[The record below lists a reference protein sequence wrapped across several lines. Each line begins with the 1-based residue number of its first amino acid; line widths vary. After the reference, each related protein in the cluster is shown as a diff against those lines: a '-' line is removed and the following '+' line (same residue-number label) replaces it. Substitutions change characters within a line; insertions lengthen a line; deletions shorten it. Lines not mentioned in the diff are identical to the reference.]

1 LADPTEA
8 VLSFVTSYVRCPY
21 VVSALDRRSARP
33 PFGSIIATHHVTR
46 YIRRMIRTFADRRTQ
61 QICEKGSARRF
72 PADVTA
78 RAARKLE
85 YVDLA
90 TSLED
95 LKVPPGNRL
104 HALKGDRRGQYAISI
119 NDQWRICFRFEDGD
133 AYDVEVCDYN
143 GAA

>member
-133 AYDVEVCDYN
+133 AYDVEVCDYH
-143 GAA
+143 